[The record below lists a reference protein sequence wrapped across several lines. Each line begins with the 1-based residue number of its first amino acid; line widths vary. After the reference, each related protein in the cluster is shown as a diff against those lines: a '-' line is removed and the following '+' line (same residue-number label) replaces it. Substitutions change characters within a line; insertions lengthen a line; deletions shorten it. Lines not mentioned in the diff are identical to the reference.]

1 MADRKRTISQIQHNR
16 FYCSTVLL
24 CGGGEK
30 FEHINPKNQ
39 TNIDTDQQCVWY
51 ESIAISE
58 ANGYSG
64 IYIIIVPNTGYVVE
78 FFGTQLLIWHSF
90 NAICLFVFFCL
101 YFLLFVSVCSPNIQ
115 CHTLFGGYTSMG

>member
-1 MADRKRTISQIQHNR
+1 MCVRFRSRVASDGVNIKLCQLPTHKTTHKLAISSLRSIKHLLADRKRTISQIQHNR

-78 FFGTQLLIWHSF
+78 FFGTQL
-90 NAICLFVFFCL
+90 
-101 YFLLFVSVCSPNIQ
+101 
-115 CHTLFGGYTSMG
+115 